1 MNFDFNLLQHRNAF
15 ENDSRRMK
23 LEAKNYK
30 MKDKLKWVL
39 KASGEINVLI
49 LAKEVG
55 FRCQGIRKYKRQ
67 NASSLNQSLIGNQIN
82 QNQQSK

>member
-1 MNFDFNLLQHRNAF
+1 M
-15 ENDSRRMK
+15 
-23 LEAKNYK
+23 EAKNYK

-49 LAKEVG
+49 FAKEVG

-67 NASSLNQSLIGNQIN
+67 NASSLDQSLIGNQIN